1 MKRFLYFIK
10 WNLTDMQPYT
20 KRMFAYFALGIIA
33 EFIING
39 GMIIAPVLI
48 FIYMTVDLIRR
59 QYGEFKKEKT
69 DILEAIKTNKK
80 V

>member
-48 FIYMTVDLIRR
+48 FLDLVD
-59 QYGEFKKEKT
+59 
-69 DILEAIKTNKK
+69 
-80 V
+80 VH

>member
-20 KRMFAYFALGIIA
+20 KRMFAYLTLGIIA

-48 FIYMTVDLIRR
+48 FIDMTVDLIRR

>member
-1 MKRFLYFIK
+1 
-10 WNLTDMQPYT
+10 
-20 KRMFAYFALGIIA
+20 MFAYFALGIIA

-48 FIYMTVDLIRR
+48 FLDMTVDLIRR
-59 QYGEFKKEKT
+59 QYKEFRKEQT